1 MTQRVTLAQ
10 LQSVIRQAEAKQRQA
25 VNEHNAAMR
34 RLQTDVQRAVND
46 HTGNVRRAQ
55 RAIDDYN
62 RAARAHNASV
72 QANRQRLQAEIAR
85 LNSQPSPAHF
95 TITRTSTVALH
106 AAYRR
111 VEEDYDAGV
120 LTSDIEPV
128 VDLAGAEATNSA
140 HVANALL
147 GQPSREDLDAED
159 TALTDELSSLS
170 IDLDRRWRGALFALN
185 PRNPDAARHFCAS
198 SREVIAQMIDLRAP
212 DSVVFVAK
220 SGCKTTE
227 TGRPVRREKLDY
239 LLAHY
244 GTNQNSLGEFVDTD
258 VNDVMGLFRLFNDGA
273 HGSAG
278 KFDMP
283 TLRAIK
289 TRVEGSIRFLSTVI
303 RGMEGGPRPNE

>member
-10 LQSVIRQAEAKQRQA
+10 LQSMIRQAEAKQRQA
-25 VNEHNAAMR
+25 VNEYNSAMR
-34 RLQTDVQRAVND
+34 RFQTDMQRAVND
-46 HTGNVRRAQ
+46 HNAKVRRAQ

-62 RAARAHNASV
+62 RGARAHNARV
-72 QANRQRLQAEIAR
+72 QANSQRLRAEIAR
-85 LNSQPSPAHF
+85 LNSQPAPARF

-106 AAYRR
+106 TAYRR
-111 VEEDYDAGV
+111 VEEDYDTGV
-120 LTSDIEPV
+120 LTPDIEPL
-128 VDLAGAEATNSA
+128 VDLAATEATNSA

-147 GQPSREDLDAED
+147 GQPSQEDLDAED

-198 SREVIAQMIDLRAP
+198 SREVIVQMIDLRAP
-212 DSVVFVAK
+212 DSVVFAAK
-220 SGCKTTE
+220 PGCKTTE
-227 TGRPVRREKLDY
+227 TGQPVRREKLDY
-239 LLAHY
+239 LLAHC
-244 GTNQNSLGEFVDTD
+244 GANQNSLGDFIDTD
-258 VNDVMGLFRLFNDGA
+258 VNDVMGLFRLFNDGT

-278 KFDMP
+278 KFDLP

-303 RGMEGGPRPNE
+303 RGM